1 METTDEITV
10 FGLII
15 ISTLAI
21 FLLMSFMVLMI
32 FWYQKRVLT
41 HKNETATR
49 EKEHQKKLLDASLEI
64 ADQERVKIAA
74 NIHDDV
80 GMLLNVLKLNLRR
93 IQRNPDK
100 KEQIEEILG
109 NSFGLIDNSL
119 DIIRTISNDLMPPT
133 LINLGFVKGMKELCR
148 QINLTDTVDVNFIS
162 EQESIEMDK
171 KTELQVY
178 RLVKELLNNTLKHA
192 RPSAI
197 EIIIENKEGKLI
209 VSIFHNGMGITT
221 ESIKQLAET
230 STGLGLKSILTRTQL
245 INARLEFK
253 ILENQTALVAIETPL
268 L

>member
-1 METTDEITV
+1 MLML
-10 FGLII
+10 FM
-15 ISTLAI
+15 
-21 FLLMSFMVLMI
+21 LLMILL
-32 FWYQKRVLT
+32 YQKKMLT
-41 HKNETATR
+41 FKSDSANR

-64 ADQERVKIAA
+64 AEQERVKIAA

-148 QINLTDTVDVNFIS
+148 QINLTDTAEVNFIS

-178 RLVKELLNNTLKHA
+178 RLIKELLNNTLKHA
-192 RPSAI
+192 RPTSI

-221 ESIKQLAET
+221 ETIKQLAET

-245 INARLEFK
+245 INASLEFT

>member
-1 METTDEITV
+1 METTDEINV

-15 ISTLAI
+15 ITTMGI
-21 FLLMSFMVLMI
+21 CMLMFFIVLMVLL
-32 FWYQKRVLT
+32 YQKKNLA
-41 HKNETATR
+41 HKNEAAARDT
-49 EKEHQKKLLDASLEI
+49 EHQKKLLDASLEI
-64 ADQERVKIAA
+64 AEQERIKIAA

-93 IQRNPDK
+93 IQRSPENR
-100 KEQIEEILG
+100 EQVEEILG

-148 QINLTDTVDVNFIS
+148 QINLAGAVEVGFVS
-162 EQESIEMDK
+162 EEENIEMDK

-192 RPSAI
+192 RPGLIEIAI
-197 EIIIENKEGKLI
+197 EVKENKLI
-209 VSIFHNGMGITT
+209 VSIFHNGMGIRT
-221 ESIKQLAET
+221 EQIKKLAET
-230 STGLGLKSILTRTQL
+230 STGLGLKSILTRSQL
-245 INARLEFK
+245 INASLEFM
-253 ILENQTALVAIETPL
+253 ILENRNSLVVLETPL